1 MWTIHKARDIPRE
14 PTPRHP
20 VAREV
25 IEFRRFGPFLPYT
38 LLFGLPKD
46 IPSTFPLWT
55 NLLKRG
61 LRPLAFFGETLGE
74 ALAPALAV
82 LESLTLTTP
91 EDRAGILVFAPEG
104 QGSRL
109 YGWKRDILHHGSQ
122 NGGTPPNV
130 WTWEALRQE
139 LEARRNRGYRGPMH
153 GVVVLYDLGRRM
165 KEPTW
170 PWARLIQDLV
180 KEGPQVALW
189 PMVVDTYKH
198 LAVWHPQALGPVVL
212 RGARGPLPSVL
223 LRLFR
228 DRGCS
233 RAAHLTQLAEDEALL
248 LRRQGCIPYL
258 VPRYSLR
265 NWSRVFMPPRPE
277 PVVTTTPTP
286 LHAPGLPR

>member
-109 YGWKRDILHHGSQ
+109 YGWKRDILHHGPQ
-122 NGGTPPNV
+122 NGGAPPNV
-130 WTWEALRQE
+130 WTWEALRQ
-139 LEARRNRGYRGPMH
+139 
-153 GVVVLYDLGRRM
+153 V
-165 KEPTW
+165 
-170 PWARLIQDLV
+170 
-180 KEGPQVALW
+180 
-189 PMVVDTYKH
+189 H
-198 LAVWHPQALGPVVL
+198 L
-212 RGARGPLPSVL
+212 
-223 LRLFR
+223 
-228 DRGCS
+228 
-233 RAAHLTQLAEDEALL
+233 
-248 LRRQGCIPYL
+248 
-258 VPRYSLR
+258 
-265 NWSRVFMPPRPE
+265 
-277 PVVTTTPTP
+277 
-286 LHAPGLPR
+286 